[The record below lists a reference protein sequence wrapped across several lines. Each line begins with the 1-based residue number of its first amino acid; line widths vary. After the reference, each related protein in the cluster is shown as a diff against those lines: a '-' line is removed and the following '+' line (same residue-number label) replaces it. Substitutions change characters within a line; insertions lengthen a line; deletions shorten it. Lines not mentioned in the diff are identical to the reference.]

1 MPQELLQSLQQE
13 KQDLEQVTTDL
24 QLTISELQRQLE
36 ELKERERLLVA
47 FPDLHQPEEA
57 QIQSRGLGVF
67 LRVGWDLFGHG
78 ACLDVT
84 GVCHCSHLSKRRCR
98 QEGELCGSRATMSH
112 KDFICCSPLWS
123 QHIEMQGKVSALLT
137 LVDPGIGLSS
147 FSTCSAHMP
156 GFVQL
161 PRFPFLLS
169 YTMGPFSRIQCQ
181 LSSILGPM
189 VRSTGHLYWH
199 RILSGDLCSPAS
211 ISRVLRPWVGWI
223 PPYSCQ
229 EIQCCSAGHSE
240 QSAERSVPAPAA
252 ARNCL
257 MRLTWILFF

>member
-47 FPDLHQPEEA
+47 FPDLHRPEET
-57 QIQSRGLGVF
+57 QIQSRGLGIL
-67 LRVGWDLFGHG
+67 LRVGWDLFGHE

-84 GVCHCSHLSKRRCR
+84 GVCYCSHPQ
-98 QEGELCGSRATMSH
+98 QEMGTGGELCGSRATMSH

-123 QHIEMQGKVSALLT
+123 QHTEMKGKVSALLS

-147 FSTCSAHMP
+147 FSTCSVHMP

-161 PRFPFLLS
+161 SRFPFLLS
-169 YTMGPFSRIQCQ
+169 YTMGSFSRIQCQ
-181 LSSILGPM
+181 LSSILDPM
-189 VRSTGHLYWH
+189 VRSTGHLHWH
-199 RILSGDLCSPAS
+199 RILSCDLCSPAS
-211 ISRVLRPWVGWI
+211 ISRVLRPWVAWI
-223 PPYSCQ
+223 PP
-229 EIQCCSAGHSE
+229 
-240 QSAERSVPAPAA
+240 
-252 ARNCL
+252 
-257 MRLTWILFF
+257 